1 MDDATRDVNVR
12 EVVNGIEMVE
22 NPSPAYQHM
31 VFRNRSVK
39 LQKTDDSTKKK
50 YRQVP
55 HQDDTEMFENVFGID
70 GLN

>member
-1 MDDATRDVNVR
+1 
-12 EVVNGIEMVE
+12 MVE